1 MPVTTTP
8 AGRDVMRGN
17 DPRIEENASAKLARK
32 RVEAQRAA
40 DALNDRPVDTT
51 TPLST
56 VGRAPLATLPEP
68 PAPAKAAR
76 PTTLAE
82 AAPWLL
88 RPFAKQ
94 DVELKPTATTRDKTR
109 ALASPYCDMRVYFAR
124 LDKICGP
131 ENWSHT
137 LTLSERGAVCAL
149 TVFGVTKSAAGD
161 YPRDTSDENAATSAE
176 SQAFKRACTAFG
188 LGRYLYSFP
197 QTWAPYDESKK
208 QFVDPA
214 GVVAQM
220 YASLP
225 RGEEA

>member
-1 MPVTTTP
+1 MPVTQTTE
-8 AGRDVMRGN
+8 AGRASVMHGD
-17 DPRIEENASAKLARK
+17 DPRLEDNASAKLARK
-32 RVEAQRAA
+32 RVEAQAA
-40 DALNDRPVDTT
+40 RDALNDGH
-51 TPLST
+51 
-56 VGRAPLATLPEP
+56 VGKAPLEALPEP
-68 PAPAKAAR
+68 PASKPAR
-76 PTTLAE
+76 PTSLAE

-88 RPFAKQ
+88 KPFAQKH
-94 DVELKPTATTRDKTR
+94 VELKPTATTRDKTR

-124 LDKICGP
+124 LDKICGS

-137 LTLSERGAVCAL
+137 LTLSERGAVCSL
-149 TVFGVTKSAAGD
+149 TIFGVTKSACGD

-197 QTWAPYDESKK
+197 QTWAAYDEAKK
-208 QFVDPA
+208 QFVDAA

-225 RGEEA
+225 KGEE